1 MENSKEKSSK
11 GARKLIVLI
20 ILLILLGLTIFV
32 IIPQFQNSKRNNTS
46 DLNKNSTPSKTI
58 TETPT
63 KEEEEYVEES
73 EDLILN
79 FKDTQVAFFGY
90 PYTAKSYYPKLFT
103 LVYINTV
110 SNEQQWIDTY
120 LPETTKWE
128 GSYQSSTSESKI
140 YFVTSKEN
148 PNDKVWQTMEIVN
161 INELDTKLPDCIANS
176 YELGDL
182 KLASY
187 TCTNPSDYSASDPCF
202 IEVTKDQGILY
213 LQHSNNPTISKN
225 MCDVLK
231 DNRVTGV
238 EFGKYY

>member
-20 ILLILLGLTIFV
+20 IFVILLGLTIFV
-32 IIPQFQNSKRNNTS
+32 IIPQFLNSKKDTAS
-46 DLNKNSTPSKTI
+46 DSNKNNTPSKTI

-63 KEEEEYVEES
+63 KEDEEYVEES

-90 PYTAKSYYPKLFT
+90 PYTAKPYYPKLFT
-103 LVYINTV
+103 LVYINSV
-110 SNEQQWIDTY
+110 SNDQQWIDNY
-120 LPETTKWE
+120 LPESTKWE
-128 GSYQSSTSESKI
+128 GSYQISSSQSKI
-140 YFVTSKEN
+140 YFVTSKDN
-148 PNDKVWQTMEIVN
+148 PNDKVWQTMEIIN
-161 INELDTKLPDCIANS
+161 INEIQTKLPDCTAHA

-182 KLASY
+182 KLANY
-187 TCTNPSDYSASDPCF
+187 TCTNSSDYSASDPCF

-213 LQHSNNPTISKN
+213 LQHSNNPSIKRN
-225 MCDVLK
+225 MCDILK
-231 DNRVTGV
+231 DNRITGV

>member
-11 GARKLIVLI
+11 SARKLVVLI
-20 ILLILLGLTIFV
+20 IFLILLGLAIFV
-32 IIPQFQNSKRNNTS
+32 IIPQFLNSRKNNTS
-46 DLNKNSTPSKTI
+46 DANNNSKPSKTI
-58 TETPT
+58 TEVPT
-63 KEEEEYVEES
+63 KKNEEYVEES

-90 PYTAKSYYPKLFT
+90 PYTAKPYYPKLFT
-103 LVYINTV
+103 LVYINSV

-120 LPETTKWE
+120 LPESTKWE
-128 GSYQSSTSESKI
+128 GSYQSSTSEPKI
-140 YFVTSKEN
+140 YFVTSKDS
-148 PNDKVWQTMEIVN
+148 PNDKVWQSMEIIN
-161 INELDTKLPDCIANS
+161 ISEIETKLPDCTARA

-187 TCTNPSDYSASDPCF
+187 TCTNSSDYSASDPCF

-213 LQHSNNPTISKN
+213 LQHTNNPSIKRN
-225 MCDVLK
+225 MCDVLR